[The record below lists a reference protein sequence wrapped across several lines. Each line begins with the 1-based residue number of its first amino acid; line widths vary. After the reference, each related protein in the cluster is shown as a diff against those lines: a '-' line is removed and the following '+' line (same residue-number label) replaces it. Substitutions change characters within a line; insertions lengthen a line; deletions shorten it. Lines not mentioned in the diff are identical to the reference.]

1 MNAHSSTARV
11 SKNVFI
17 GYGYGLSTQYIS
29 KENLLFY
36 CIKMANNDHW
46 KYYEYIYYANTTAAQ
61 LTFGFWG
68 SRYSHSDGAYH
79 TREREHFD
87 YIRQS
92 FSTIPN
98 ERYRIS
104 FWLKV
109 INNSSNIVNV
119 TTHLLTATSLNHC
132 ITERNKD
139 WFFYCYNTPSHNLTY
154 YTLNFTTGN
163 CKYAELIIE
172 LSNDQGYSLLDDIS
186 VLTKTSLT
194 ELNFGFRYDRSSSN
208 LDDVSVLYMHNN
220 QLLQNGTFY
229 GYHVYRHNQWYNEM
243 ANSDKTLGAKHR
255 IVVLRTVI
263 EPVRSLI
270 GPRIKYIE
278 AACVDIDPTSKVITC
293 SNEGEKLVISTDPGS
308 NTEGGAFSK
317 QILDSACT
325 RPKFDMKY
333 DTLVIAA
340 GSQNNTFNTLGAE
353 KYAHFL
359 KEIADARRIGAA
371 ISDAF
376 KSAMIPSQTAEE
388 RKRLLQFVVVGGGPT
403 GVEFAAEARNSE
415 LDKKISDYMENHF
428 HRENIEVLTNTR
440 VKAVKQREVI
450 IQKKG
455 LDELSSV
462 PCSVVIWAAGIR
474 ARSLTNRLHEII
486 GPKFQSN
493 RMGLVIDQYLR
504 VKGVED
510 GSIYALGDCGTIEQP
525 KLLDRLQLLF
535 EEADKKRDDL
545 LDLQEFQTL
554 LELFSKGVE
563 KSFHEADEDKS
574 SQLSLAELRSTLEKA
589 DQKLRAL
596 PATAQVAAQQ
606 GLYVANLLNQIAIS
620 HDDTPSRS
628 GTNIWVH

>member
-17 GYGYGLSTQYIS
+17 GYGY
-29 KENLLFY
+29 
-36 CIKMANNDHW
+36 
-46 KYYEYIYYANTTAAQ
+46 
-61 LTFGFWG
+61 
-68 SRYSHSDGAYH
+68 GAYH

-403 GVEFAAEARNSE
+403 G
-415 LDKKISDYMENHF
+415 DKKISDYMENHF

-574 SQLSLAELRSTLEKA
+574 GQLSLAELRSTLEKA